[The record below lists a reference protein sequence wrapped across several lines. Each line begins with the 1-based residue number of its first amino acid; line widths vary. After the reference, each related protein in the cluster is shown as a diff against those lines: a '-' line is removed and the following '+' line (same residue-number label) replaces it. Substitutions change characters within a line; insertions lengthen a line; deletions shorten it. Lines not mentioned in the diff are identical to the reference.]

1 MSSRIQ
7 LSDHFDNIRIIRFV
21 IPSIVMMI
29 FISIYSIVD
38 GFFVSNFA
46 GKTAFAAL
54 NLVFPF
60 FMLVGSL
67 GFMMG
72 AGGTAIVSRTLGE
85 GKVKQ
90 ARRHFSLIVWFTLA
104 SGVAAML
111 LGELLLPYVVQMM
124 GAEGAIFEN
133 CILYGRILLLTMPA
147 FMLQYLFQTFLVAA
161 EKPRLGLLFTIGS
174 GMINI
179 ILDAIF
185 VGVLDWGLAGAAGA
199 T

>member
-1 MSSRIQ
+1 
-7 LSDHFDNIRIIRFV
+7 
-21 IPSIVMMI
+21 
-29 FISIYSIVD
+29 
-38 GFFVSNFA
+38 
-46 GKTAFAAL
+46 
-54 NLVFPF
+54 
-60 FMLVGSL
+60 
-67 GFMMG
+67 
-72 AGGTAIVSRTLGE
+72 
-85 GKVKQ
+85 
-90 ARRHFSLIVWFTLA
+90 
-104 SGVAAML
+104 ML

-185 VGVLDWGLAGAAGA
+185 VGVLDWGFAGAAGA
-199 T
+199 TQ

>member
-90 ARRHFSLIVWFTLA
+90 ARRHF
-104 SGVAAML
+104 
-111 LGELLLPYVVQMM
+111 
-124 GAEGAIFEN
+124 
-133 CILYGRILLLTMPA
+133 
-147 FMLQYLFQTFLVAA
+147 
-161 EKPRLGLLFTIGS
+161 
-174 GMINI
+174 
-179 ILDAIF
+179 
-185 VGVLDWGLAGAAGA
+185 
-199 T
+199 